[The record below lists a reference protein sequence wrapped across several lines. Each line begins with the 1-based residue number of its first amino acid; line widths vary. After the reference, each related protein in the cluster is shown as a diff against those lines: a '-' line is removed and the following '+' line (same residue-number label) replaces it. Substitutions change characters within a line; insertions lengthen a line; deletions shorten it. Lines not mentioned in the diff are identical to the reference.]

1 MAESKTEQI
10 KEQSHY
16 LRETIRETLRS
27 DASDEEAIQEYLKT
41 VVLQKEDRHH
51 IGEPEFVQPL
61 MKRLGVESMARA
73 GFYFYNTTDE
83 IDHFVDVVCEVQKYI
98 GN

>member
-1 MAESKTEQI
+1 MAESKAEQI
-10 KEQSHY
+10 KVQSRY
-16 LRETIRETLRS
+16 LRGTIAETLRS
-27 DASDEEAIQEYLKT
+27 DASDEAIQECLKS

-61 MKRLGVESMARA
+61 MKRLGVESTARA
-73 GFYFYNTTDE
+73 SFYFYNTTDE
-83 IDHFVDVVCEVQKYI
+83 IDRFVEVVREIQKFF